1 MNIDIEKR
9 KIESRYIKPIRAIFC
24 QMNQDAI
31 NLYKATKSV
40 NAESVAKNYT
50 PDFLKVCK
58 DCLRETIQT
67 FGYLERKPSKKAL
80 DVEINQDQLENIN
93 KEFERLA
100 ILFIATE
107 SERQALYIQNT
118 NVKELSEAQINALTK
133 YIRKEVKLTTIIQE
147 LEQRILQIRFQGLI
161 QGKETDLSKL
171 EIRLSKYKKEL
182 SVLQKTKDNMVAEE
196 INIALD
202 KKEEARAELIAETL
216 VGSAE
221 SWSRQEEVMLIAL
234 NLGIQ
239 VNKTWRG
246 VLDGRTRPA
255 HFQANDQIVP
265 LNQNFI
271 VGGYLTPRPRDSRLP
286 ASESLRCRCYVEYS
300 RV

>member
-9 KIESRYIKPIRAIFC
+9 KIESRYIKPIRAIFR

-93 KEFERLA
+93 KEFERLS

-118 NVKELSEAQINALTK
+118 NAKELSEAQINALTK
-133 YIRKEVKLTTIIQE
+133 YIRKEARLTTIIQE
-147 LEQRILQIRFQGLI
+147 LEQRILQIRFQGFI
-161 QGKETDLSKL
+161 QGRETDLSKL
-171 EIRLSKYKKEL
+171 ETRLAKYKKEL
-182 SVLQKTKDNMVAEE
+182 EKLRKTKDNAVAEE
-196 INIALD
+196 INIALN
-202 KKEEARAELIAETL
+202 KKEESRAELIAETL

-221 SWSRQEEVMLIAL
+221 SWSRQEEATLIAL

-239 VNKTWRG
+239 LNKTWRG
-246 VLDGRTRPA
+246 ILGGRIRPT
-255 HFQANDQIVP
+255 HFQANGQTVP

-271 VGGYLTPRPRDSRLP
+271 VGGYLAQRPRDSKLP
-286 ASESLRCRCYVEYS
+286 ASESLRCRCYVEYV
-300 RV
+300 RQ

>member
-9 KIESRYIKPIRAIFC
+9 KIESRYIKPIRSIFR

-40 NAESVAKNYT
+40 NAESVARNYN

-67 FGYLERKPSKKAL
+67 FGYLERKPSKKTIDA
-80 DVEINQDQLENIN
+80 EINQDQLENIN

-100 ILFIATE
+100 IFFIATE

-133 YIRKEVKLTTIIQE
+133 HIRKEARLQTIIQE
-147 LEQRILQIRFQGLI
+147 LEQRIMQIRFQGFI

-171 EIRLSKYKKEL
+171 DARLAKYKKEL
-182 SVLQKTKDNMVAEE
+182 TILQKTKDNAIAEE

-202 KKEEARAELIAETL
+202 KKEESRAELIAETL

-221 SWSRQEEVMLIAL
+221 SWSRQEEATLIAL
-234 NLGIQ
+234 NLGLQIRK
-239 VNKTWRG
+239 VWRG
-246 VLDGRTRPA
+246 ILDDRIRQNHLA
-255 HFQANDQIVP
+255 ANGQTVP

-271 VGGYLTPRPRDSRLP
+271 VGGYLAQMPRDSKLP
-286 ASESLRCRCYVEYS
+286 ASETLRCRCYVEYS

>member
-9 KIESRYIKPIRAIFC
+9 KIESRYIKPIRAIFR

-40 NAESVAKNYT
+40 NAESVARNYT

-80 DVEINQDQLENIN
+80 DVEIEQDQLEIIN

-118 NVKELSEAQINALTK
+118 NAKELSEAQINSLTK
-133 YIRKEVKLTTIIQE
+133 YIRKEARLQTITQE
-147 LEQRILQIRFQGLI
+147 LEQRITQIRFQGFI
-161 QGKETDLSKL
+161 QGRETDISKL
-171 EIRLSKYKKEL
+171 EARLAKYQKEL
-182 SVLQKTKDNMVAEE
+182 TSLQKTKDNAVAQE

-202 KKEEARAELIAETL
+202 KKEESRAELIAETL

-221 SWSRQEEVMLIAL
+221 SWSRQEEITLLAL

-239 VNKTWRG
+239 VNKTWKG
-246 VLDGRTRPA
+246 ILDGRIRPT
-255 HFQANDQIVP
+255 HFQANGQTVP

-271 VGGYLTPRPRDSRLP
+271 VGGYLAQRPRDSKLP

>member
-9 KIESRYIKPIRAIFC
+9 KIESRYIKPIRAIFR

-40 NAESVAKNYT
+40 NAESVARNYN

-67 FGYLERKPSKKAL
+67 FGYLERKPSEKAL

-118 NVKELSEAQINALTK
+118 NAKELSEAQINALTK
-133 YIRKEVKLTTIIQE
+133 HIRKEARLQTIIQE
-147 LEQRILQIRFQGLI
+147 LEQRITQIRFQGFI
-161 QGKETDLSKL
+161 QGRETNVSKL
-171 EIRLSKYKKEL
+171 ETRLAKYKKEL
-182 SVLQKTKDNMVAEE
+182 TTLQRTKDNAIAEE

-202 KKEEARAELIAETL
+202 KKEESRAELIAETL
-216 VGSAE
+216 VGVGE
-221 SWSRQEEVMLIAL
+221 SWSRQEEITLLAL
-234 NLGIQ
+234 NLRIQ
-239 VNKTWRG
+239 INKTWKG
-246 VLDGRTRPA
+246 ILDGRIRPT
-255 HFQANDQIVP
+255 HFQANGQTVP

-271 VGGYLTPRPRDSRLP
+271 VGGYLAQRPRDSKLP

-300 RV
+300 KI

>member
-9 KIESRYIKPIRAIFC
+9 KIESRYIKPIRAIFR

-40 NAESVAKNYT
+40 NAESVARNYNS
-50 PDFLKVCK
+50 DFLKVCK

-67 FGYLERKPSKKAL
+67 FGYLERKPSKKAI
-80 DVEINQDQLENIN
+80 DVEIDQDQLENIN

-100 ILFIATE
+100 IFFIATE

-118 NVKELSEAQINALTK
+118 NAKELSESQINALTK
-133 YIRKEVKLTTIIQE
+133 HIRKEAKLQTIIQE
-147 LEQRILQIRFQGLI
+147 LESRIMQIRFQGFI
-161 QGKETDLSKL
+161 QGRETDLSKL
-171 EIRLSKYKKEL
+171 DARLAKYKKEL
-182 SVLQKTKDNMVAEE
+182 NALQKTKDNAVAEE
-196 INIALD
+196 INIALE
-202 KKEEARAELIAETL
+202 KKEESRAELIAETL

-221 SWSRQEEVMLIAL
+221 SWSRQEEATLIAL
-234 NLGIQ
+234 NLGLQIKK
-239 VNKTWRG
+239 VWRG
-246 VLDGRTRPA
+246 FLDDRIRPNHLA
-255 HFQANDQIVP
+255 ANGQTVP

-271 VGGYLTPRPRDSRLP
+271 VGGYLAQMPRDSKLP
-286 ASESLRCRCYVEYS
+286 ASETLRCRCYVEYS

>member
-9 KIESRYIKPIRAIFC
+9 KIESRYIKPIRAIFR

-40 NAESVAKNYT
+40 NAESIARNYN

-80 DVEINQDQLENIN
+80 DVEIDQDQLENIN

-118 NVKELSEAQINALTK
+118 NAKELSEAQINALTK
-133 YIRKEVKLTTIIQE
+133 HIRKEARLQTIIQE
-147 LEQRILQIRFQGLI
+147 LESRIMQIRFQGFI
-161 QGKETDLSKL
+161 QSRETNISKL
-171 EIRLSKYKKEL
+171 EARLDKYKKQL
-182 SVLQKTKDNMVAEE
+182 TTLQRTKIMQS
-196 INIALD
+196 L
-202 KKEEARAELIAETL
+202 KK
-216 VGSAE
+216 
-221 SWSRQEEVMLIAL
+221 
-234 NLGIQ
+234 
-239 VNKTWRG
+239 
-246 VLDGRTRPA
+246 
-255 HFQANDQIVP
+255 
-265 LNQNFI
+265 
-271 VGGYLTPRPRDSRLP
+271 
-286 ASESLRCRCYVEYS
+286 
-300 RV
+300 